1 MQKAIPIEDEDVVV
15 DLVLGS
21 RYTAD
26 PVLQIRGVSKMFV
39 AYDGARVTALEDVNL
54 EVSEGE
60 FVSIIGPSGCGKSTL
75 LSIVAGLVPAEAGD
89 VHMQGERVTA
99 PNPRLG
105 MVFQEDSTFPWLTAL
120 DNVAFGL
127 KVRGVATAERR
138 ARAREMLELV
148 GVHGFDRAYPA
159 ELSGGMRQR
168 VAIARALVLRPAVL
182 LMDEPFGALDEQT
195 RIMLGEGLLRA
206 RDELG
211 QTILF
216 VTHSI
221 NEAVQLSDRVVVMTA
236 RPGRIRDE
244 LAIDLP
250 RPRDTSSL
258 ASERFG
264 QLVAQLWGVLR
275 DEATRAFH
283 QLEVA
288 QR

>member
-1 MQKAIPIEDEDVVV
+1 
-15 DLVLGS
+15 
-21 RYTAD
+21 
-26 PVLQIRGVSKMFV
+26 VLQIKGVTKTFV
-39 AYDGARVTALEDVNL
+39 AYDGAPVTALEDVNL
-54 EVSEGE
+54 DVSEGE

-127 KVRGVATAERR
+127 KVRGMATAERR
-138 ARAREMLELV
+138 ARAHQMLELV

-195 RIMLGEGLLRA
+195 RILLGEGLLRA

-211 QTILF
+211 QTVLF

-236 RPGRIRDE
+236 RPGRICDE

-288 QR
+288 RT